1 MGLVV
6 KTNVSAA
13 VKEISRRKGFGV
25 KSVSEDF
32 VPQLEEKVR
41 KLVEDAVDRARSNN
55 RKTVMGKDV

>member
-13 VKEISRRKGFGV
+13 VKEISSRKGCGV
-25 KSVSEDF
+25 KSVSDDF